1 MLEPVLVQLTE
12 KYPEDVRFVFRHFP
26 LSFHANALLAAQGA
40 EAAGMQGKFFE
51 MSDIIFATQATWS
64 EMTSENF
71 TAWLIEQASALEL
84 DTTQYTTDL
93 NSDTVKNNIQADAN
107 EGYNVGVTGTPYL
120 FINGTVYESNRS
132 LEMFSAIVELVKLEE
147 MQFTECPPMTVDT
160 SAQYFATIETEKGD
174 IVLELFADKAPM
186 TVNNFI
192 FLAENGWFD
201 NTTFH
206 RVIEGFVA
214 QGGDP
219 TGTGAGGPGYAFDT
233 EISDLRFDKEGMV
246 GMAYSGEDPSTNG
259 SQFFITYTA
268 LPDLDGRYTVF
279 AQVVEGMD
287 VVRSLTPRDSTNTT
301 SELLPGD
308 LILSVTIEKR

>member
-51 MSDIIFATQATWS
+51 MSDIIFANQATWS

>member
-51 MSDIIFATQATWS
+51 MSDIIFANQATWS

-246 GMAYSGEDPSTNG
+246 GLAYSGEDPSTNA
-259 SQFFITYTA
+259 SQFYITYTA